1 MLTGT
6 ELEIFPVATVPWGVW
21 RAAHPDGLVLSRDTG
36 FDRNYGSNPYP
47 GDDDITGEPFLF
59 EGEVDGR
66 FTAMTRVAGVE
77 READALAVPLV
88 LLREQGVV
96 PVTIAVVRLVRRER
110 ALVTLVIGVSLVL
123 LGFFGL
129 RGMH

>member
-6 ELEIFPVATVPWGVW
+6 ELETFPVATVPWAVW
-21 RAAHPDGLVLSRDTG
+21 RDAHPDELVLSRDTG

-47 GDDDITGEPFLF
+47 GYDDITGEPFLF

-77 READALAVPLV
+77 READALAVP
-88 LLREQGVV
+88 QAG
-96 PVTIAVVRLVRRER
+96 RRAGDDRCGAAR
-110 ALVTLVIGVSLVL
+110 ATRTCTGHAGHRCLLVL

-129 RGMH
+129 RGLH